1 MSTFLKLLPL
11 ELNELTEFMEPPA
24 EVAPNDRLVG
34 DMSDTDKRLWTLGK
48 AMEKDC
54 NQYQLD
60 AKYAPNKEQRNEL
73 MAKAHELGAKSNILI
88 SLLWTSIRDE
98 FGLWSEPNVGVRA
111 DFKVVIAP
119 EDIPPLIKGIMFGG
133 E

>member
-11 ELNELTEFMEPPA
+11 ELNDLSEFMEPPA
-24 EVAPNDRLVG
+24 EVALDDRLVG

-60 AKYAPNKEQRNEL
+60 AKYATSKDQRNEL
-73 MAKAHELGAKSNILI
+73 IAKARELGAKSNILI

-98 FGLWSEPNVGVRA
+98 FGLWSESNVGVRA
-111 DFKVVIAP
+111 GFKVVIAP
-119 EDIPPLIKGIMFGG
+119 EDIPPFIKGIMFGG

>member
-11 ELNELTEFMEPPA
+11 ELNELTEFMEPLA
-24 EVAPNDRLVG
+24 EVTLDDRLIG

-48 AMEKDC
+48 AMEKSC

-60 AKYAPNKEQRNEL
+60 AKYAPNKKQHSEL
-73 MAKAHELGAKSNILI
+73 MAKARELGAKSNILI
-88 SLLWTSIRDE
+88 SLLWVSIRDE
-98 FGLWSEPNVGVRA
+98 FELWSEPNVGVRA

-119 EDIPPLIKGIMFGG
+119 EDIPPFIKFFGG

>member
-24 EVAPNDRLVG
+24 EIAPDDRLVG

-48 AMEKDC
+48 LLEKDC

-60 AKYAPNKEQRNEL
+60 AKYAPNKDQRREL
-73 MAKAHELGAKSNILI
+73 IAKARELGAKSNILI
-88 SLLWTSIRDE
+88 SLLWTSLRDE
-98 FGLWSEPNVGVRA
+98 FELWSERNVGVRMG
-111 DFKVVIAP
+111 FKVVIVP
-119 EDIPPLIKGIMFGG
+119 EDIPPFIKSFGDK
-133 E
+133 